1 MKRNFK
7 SVIVNNITKENRK
20 QNVSYLLRQAIAY
33 IKDHYISGIPGYGF
47 GQARTCVEISNH
59 VRFKFSNLEFIPHF

>member
-33 IKDHYISGIPGYGF
+33 VKRQLHQWNPWLWL
-47 GQARTCVEISNH
+47 RTGTKM
-59 VRFKFSNLEFIPHF
+59 R

>member
-33 IKDHYISGIPGYGF
+33 IKDRYISGIPGYGF
-47 GQARTCVEISNH
+47 G
-59 VRFKFSNLEFIPHF
+59 